1 MTTQSDNGQRLIGA
15 ARAAIGLAQG
25 GALYWL
31 SEAFEQH
38 SWPYGVPWLLH
49 GLTLMVL
56 LAPFALLGGLG
67 ALSRRTLA
75 IWAIASAVLLFLL
88 GAYDGWRNI
97 GPDAESLQPPL
108 IFASAL
114 AMFIAHHLI
123 CGGDAEQRW
132 IASYP
137 LYFDIAWRHAIQL
150 ALSALFVGVFWIIL
164 QLGAQLFQIIG
175 IDWVRDTIA
184 KRWFF
189 IPATTTMIAL
199 AIHITDANSGMVR
212 GARTLLLTLLSWLLP
227 LAAALAIAFLA
238 ALIATGL
245 APLWAAPSAASLLLS
260 AAAGALILINAAYKS
275 GEEADEPGLVLRWA
289 TRAAIAALAAFIAL
303 AVYALWQ
310 RIAQYGLTPPRIWA
324 AAAAL
329 IAGAYT
335 IGYVIAAV
343 TPGPWMKRLQTTNS
357 CAAYG
362 VVGIFLCL
370 FSPIADPA
378 RLAVADQM
386 ARLRAGAMAADKLD
400 LIFLQF
406 ESGRFGRDAIA
417 SLSNDPRFSAG
428 IARVRRFAN
437 KYAARVVVEPAN
449 ITFYPRGEA
458 APADPPNIET
468 LRALDACTTSC
479 EAYIVNLDADP
490 EKEIIFL
497 RYFSGVVFDRNAQ
510 GVWTAIGATDRLCP
524 DDIVALQQGHY
535 ALETPRAPMLRING
549 GFFPIRPIDA
559 CRNHD

>member
-25 GALYWL
+25 GILYWL

-75 IWAIASAVLLFLL
+75 IWAIASAVLLFAL
-88 GAYDGWRNI
+88 GAYDGWR
-97 GPDAESLQPPL
+97 GVGLDREALQMPL
-108 IFASAL
+108 ILAAAV

-275 GEEADEPGLVLRWA
+275 GDEADEPGLVLRWA

-362 VVGIFLCL
+362 VIGLFLCL

-428 IARVRRFAN
+428 IARVRQFTN
-437 KYAARVVVEPAN
+437 KYTARVLNEP
-449 ITFYPRGEA
+449 TRVMVYPQGA
-458 APADPPNIET
+458 ALPADFPPIDSLEEV
-468 LRALDACTTSC
+468 RECRIGCDA
-479 EAYIVNLDADP
+479 YLVNLDADTDN
-490 EKEIIFL
+490 EVIFS
-497 RYFSGVVFDRNAQ
+497 RFDGGVVFDRDTHGA
-510 GVWTAIGATDRLCP
+510 WRAIGTIDRLCAG
-524 DDIVALQQGHY
+524 DLTALRQGRY
-535 ALETPRAPMLRING
+535 VLETPRAPMLSING
-549 GFFPIRPIDA
+549 SYFPVRPNIA
-559 CRNHD
+559 CRRMD